1 MKEDEIKELAKDIVE
16 AIVDLSLG
24 KEPNIISARTFKNVA
39 KHSKFEDMKNLYIEF
54 LTSFN
59 LSADSSSELRGLT
72 DFRIKMVELYNVEEK
87 QE

>member
-24 KEPNIISARTFKNVA
+24 KEPNIISAKTFKSVA
-39 KHSKFEDMKNLYIEF
+39 KHPKFEDMKSLYIEF

-59 LSADSSSELRGLT
+59 INADSSSELRGLT
-72 DFRIKMVELYNVEEK
+72 DFRIKMVELFNVEGKLE
-87 QE
+87 